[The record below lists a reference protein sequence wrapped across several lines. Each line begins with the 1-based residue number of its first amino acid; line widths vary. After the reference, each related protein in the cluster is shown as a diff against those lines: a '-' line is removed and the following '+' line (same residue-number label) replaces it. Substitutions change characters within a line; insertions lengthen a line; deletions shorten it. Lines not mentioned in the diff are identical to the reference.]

1 MIEAHIGRLGIL
13 MDNVEL
19 ARENHQKLVQDL
31 ETCIGWFECVPDPTE
46 AQRKRAA
53 KWYSYRA
60 LIRKDDHRAITA
72 QEYKAILLQMAKP
85 CPPSLKPFA

>member
-19 ARENHQKLVQDL
+19 ARENHQKLVVDL
-31 ETCIGWFECVPDPTE
+31 ETCIGWFECLPDPTE
-46 AQRKRAA
+46 EQRKRAA

-60 LIRKDDHRAITA
+60 LIRMDDHRAISA
-72 QEYKAILLQMAKP
+72 KEYKALLPRTAKAP
-85 CPPSLKPFA
+85 RIQGISS